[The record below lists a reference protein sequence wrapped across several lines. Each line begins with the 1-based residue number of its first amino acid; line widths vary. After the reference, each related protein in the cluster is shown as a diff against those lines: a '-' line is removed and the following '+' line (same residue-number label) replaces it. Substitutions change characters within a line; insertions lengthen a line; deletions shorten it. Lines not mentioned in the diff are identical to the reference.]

1 MEPEAK
7 AAMGRRLKEEIKQK
21 YGTITKLNKIINE
34 QNLGGYTSKKP
45 REPRAGLLIKL
56 GRAGCDLNY
65 ILLNERSASYPIT
78 KSKQRFSGN
87 ENAGGDIQ
95 NIGDK
100 ADGNIMKSKN
110 GNVSV
115 HNGDL
120 YSNEIVATLREV
132 IYSQQQMLAQNSKS
146 LEDISIVLKSMNI
159 MVNQHHTEDH
169 EYINDAR
176 KMWADLTLS
185 IEQNRKQTAA
195 LKKHEKASEK
205 QKSLWMN
212 HIVTAEK
219 GQKEMLKIL
228 KDEK

>member
-1 MEPEAK
+1 
-7 AAMGRRLKEEIKQK
+7 
-21 YGTITKLNKIINE
+21 
-34 QNLGGYTSKKP
+34 
-45 REPRAGLLIKL
+45 
-56 GRAGCDLNY
+56 
-65 ILLNERSASYPIT
+65 
-78 KSKQRFSGN
+78 
-87 ENAGGDIQ
+87 
-95 NIGDK
+95 
-100 ADGNIMKSKN
+100 MKSKN

-185 IEQNRKQTAA
+185 IEQNRKQTTA

-205 QKSLWMN
+205 QKSLWMS
-212 HIVTAEK
+212 HIVLAEK
-219 GQKEMLKIL
+219 NQIEMLSLFIEYMKNN
-228 KDEK
+228 